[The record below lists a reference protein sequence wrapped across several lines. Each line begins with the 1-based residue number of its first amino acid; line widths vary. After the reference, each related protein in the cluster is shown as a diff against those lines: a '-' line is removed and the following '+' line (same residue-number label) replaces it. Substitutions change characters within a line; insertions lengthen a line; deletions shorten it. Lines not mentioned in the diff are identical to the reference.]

1 MNRRLIVARIGGWLH
16 PCLHYNIDLMTQV
29 WEQAKTIPLIEAKL
43 NSDLEG
49 QWKQNDLESVGSLI
63 EYINSALTGLLMK
76 SSLIFILIT
85 WAEQISVVKLKENP
99 RADSLSMWWLLNT
112 ILRSISLFSFAGKKV
127 YDWLQ

>member
-1 MNRRLIVARIGGWLH
+1 
-16 PCLHYNIDLMTQV
+16 MTQV